1 MSDIKIYG
9 KLVNA
14 TTDNILV
21 GSDQTYDETQGK
33 FQSEINKEVADK
45 LGNGTTEINKKLAEV
60 KSDLGSHKS
69 NTDNPH
75 GVTKTQVGLGNVT
88 NDSQVKRSE
97 MGTANGVATL
107 DNQGLVPTSQLP
119 SYVDDVI
126 DVYATYTKDNAGILT
141 NIKIFSDLDKTQAV
155 TGESGKIYVDVES
168 NYQFRW
174 TGTQY
179 VTVGAPT
186 VLGEVTGTAYDGGKG
201 KAVADKV
208 NEHVAKTDNPHNV
221 TKNQVGLSKVDNTA
235 DKDKPV
241 STAQSTAISSA
252 KNEVQSNLDTHISDT
267 SNPHN
272 VTKDQVGLGNVNN
285 TSDKL
290 KPISDATKTA
300 LNGKVDKVTDKSLVL
315 DTEIAKLSNL
325 KTQDELNTSIADAK
339 KAGTDAQTNITS
351 HKNDEANPHNVTKA
365 QVGLNQVDNTS
376 DQDKPVSKATKIEL
390 DKKVDI
396 VEGKGLSTEDFTSV
410 EKTKL
415 EGIAEGA
422 TRVIVDDT
430 LDDSTNAIQNKTVYE
445 TFVAMGQY
453 HEKFFND
460 IEAIKKT
467 LNEKADIKDLNEKA
481 DNLVFTDSING
492 LVPKADTTAEKSTAV
507 LTAEGKWM
515 SSYDATKSRTKGT
528 FLAAPVNADGK
539 ADFRSIN
546 FEDLPDI
553 VKNLILDLDNMS
565 YGISWKPN
573 VGDPVVTRVGNMSYH
588 KTLPIQN
595 NMKGCIAQM
604 KDGAKIMYF
613 LNPADWRWRDDTSA
627 FTLKAQTINV
637 IDDTTTITHDIFDTL
652 QYKDQWLNV
661 GGIFCQV
668 ASIDTSTKTATII
681 PESNIEKGDYDIE
694 LGAVL
699 NGYDGEV
706 MVLVPEFW
714 IKSWDTDTRREVRI
728 APQKIDDTWEHQPNI
743 LISAYH
749 DTVLNTVPENMG
761 YLSTLEVDSAISVMN
776 TNSYC
781 RGGTN
786 NSSYDA
792 FMKTDKFRSMLGKP
806 RTNIKRATM
815 RANCRKSGKE
825 ILSYLQY
832 KRVLYWLYFIEYANF
847 NCQAEFK
854 SELTSEGF
862 RQGGLGNGVTAITN
876 AAYWNYYNRYNPLT
890 PNGYT
895 NEFGNDTGVKAM
907 TTVMPTT
914 DTGNPAFSITQNVPR
929 WHGIENPFGDI
940 ATNVDGI
947 IINNYSIVENG
958 NNYSEVY
965 ATDDPTLYSDNNYK
979 SMKRVGI
986 ELCKEGYIKEWD
998 LGSTAEIIP
1007 RLNGVSP
1014 TQYKCD
1020 YHYFN
1025 VTSRILKT
1033 LILGGAAFND
1043 DIAGLGYFGSDS
1055 NPNKSATYIGFRSS
1069 CVLV

>member
-14 TTDNILV
+14 TTDNKLV

-45 LGNGTTEINKKLAEV
+45 LGNGTAEINKKLAEV

-69 NTDNPH
+69 NIDNPH

-155 TGESGKIYVDVES
+155 TGESGKIYVDIES

-208 NEHVAKTDNPHNV
+208 NKHVAKTDNPHNV
-221 TKNQVGLSKVDNTA
+221 TKNQVGLGKVDNTA

-272 VTKDQVGLGNVNN
+272 VTKDQVGLGNVDN

-300 LNGKVDKVTDKSLVL
+300 LGSKVDKVTDKSLVL

-351 HKNDEANPHNVTKA
+351 HKNDEANPHNVTKD

-430 LDDSTNAIQNKTVYE
+430 IKDSTNAVQNRAV
-445 TFVAMGQY
+445 
-453 HEKFFND
+453 
-460 IEAIKKT
+460 KKT
-467 LNEKADIKDLNEKA
+467 LDSLSSNLSIVEKDLNEKA

-515 SSYDATKSRTKGT
+515 SSYDAAKIRTKRT

-539 ADFRSIN
+539 ADFRSIT
-546 FEDLPDI
+546 FEDLPSSIEDA
-553 VKNLILDLDNMS
+553 ILDTIS

-573 VGDPVVTRVGNMSYH
+573 VSDPVVTRVGNMSYH

-595 NMKGCIAQM
+595 DMRGCIAQM

-613 LNPADWRWRDDTSA
+613 LDPTDWRWKDKEQASA
-627 FTLKAQTINV
+627 GDAIIKNMKLTVTNDIYTLT
-637 IDDTTTITHDIFDTL
+637 DDIFSTL
-652 QYKDQWLNV
+652 QYENQWLRFLGAGSSDSDIPARV
-661 GGIFCQV
+661 I
-668 ASIDTSTKTATII
+668 SIDTSTNTATVE
-681 PESNIEKGDYDIE
+681 PDSPLIEEEYFVE
-694 LGAVL
+694 FGAVL

-706 MVLVPEFW
+706 MVFVPEFW

-728 APQKIDDTWEHQPNI
+728 ALQKIDDTWEYQPNI
-743 LISAYH
+743 LISPYR

-761 YLSTLEVDSAISVMN
+761 YLSTLEVDSAISVVN
-776 TNSYC
+776 INDYC
-781 RGGTN
+781 RGGN
-786 NSSYDA
+786 NSSSYDA
-792 FMKTDKFRSMLGKP
+792 FMKTDRFRSMLGKP

-854 SELTSEGF
+854 PELTSEGF
-862 RQGGLGNGVTAITN
+862 RQGGLGNGVTTAN
-876 AAYWNYYNRYNPLT
+876 ASYWKYYNTYNPLT

-895 NEFGNDTGVKAM
+895 NEFGNNTYIKAM
-907 TTVMPTT
+907 TIVMPTT
-914 DTGNPAFSITQNVPR
+914 NTGDPAFSTTQYVPR
-929 WHGIENPFGDI
+929 WHGIENPFGDFGI
-940 ATNVDGI
+940 NVDGI
-947 IINNYSIVENG
+947 IINNCSIVENG
-958 NNYSEVY
+958 NKYSEVY

-986 ELCKEGYIKEWD
+986 EQCKEGYIKEWD

-1007 RLNGVSP
+1007 RISVGGP
-1014 TQYKCD
+1014 TLYKCD

-1025 VTSRILKT
+1025 VTSNILKT
-1033 LILGGAAFND
+1033 LILGGAAFNND
-1043 DIAGLGYFGSDS
+1043 LAGLGFFGSDS
-1055 NPNKSATYIGFRSS
+1055 NPNKAAAYIGFRSS

>member
-45 LGNGTTEINKKLAEV
+45 LGNGTAEINKELAEV

-69 NTDNPH
+69 NIDNPH

-155 TGESGKIYVDVES
+155 TGESGKIYVDIES

-241 STAQSTAISSA
+241 STAQSTAINSA

-272 VTKDQVGLGNVNN
+272 VTKDQVGLGNVDN

-300 LNGKVDKVTDKSLVL
+300 LGGKVDKVTDKSLVL

-365 QVGLNQVDNTS
+365 QVGLGQVDNTS
-376 DQDKPVSKATKIEL
+376 DQDKPVGKATKIEL

-430 LDDSTNAIQNKTVYE
+430 LDDSTNAIQNRAV
-445 TFVAMGQY
+445 
-453 HEKFFND
+453 
-460 IEAIKKT
+460 KKA
-467 LNEKADIKDLNEKA
+467 LDSLSSNLSAVEKDLNEKA
-481 DNLVFTDSING
+481 GNLVFTDSVNG

-515 SSYDATKSRTKGT
+515 SSYDAAKIRTKRT
-528 FLAAPVNADGK
+528 FLAAPINEDGK
-539 ADFRSIN
+539 ADFRSIDL
-546 FEDLPDI
+546 EDLPDT

-573 VGDPVVTRVGNMSYH
+573 VGDPVVTRVGNMTYH

-613 LNPADWRWRDDTSA
+613 LNPSDWRWRDDTSA
-627 FTLKAQTINV
+627 FILKAQTINV
-637 IDDTTTITHDIFDTL
+637 IDNTTTITHDIFDTL

-661 GGIFCQV
+661 GGVFCQV

-681 PESNIEKGDYDIE
+681 PESNIEVGDYDIE

-743 LISAYH
+743 LISPYH

-761 YLSTLEVDSAISVMN
+761 YLSTLEVNSAISVMN

-792 FMKTDKFRSMLGKP
+792 FMETDKFRSMLGKP

-854 SELTSEGF
+854 PELTSEGF
-862 RQGGLGNGVTAITN
+862 RQGGLGNGVTTAN
-876 AAYWNYYNRYNPLT
+876 ATYLNYYNGYNPLT

-895 NEFGNDTGVKAM
+895 NEFGNDTNVKAM
-907 TTVMPTT
+907 TTVMPMT
-914 DTGNPAFSITQNVPR
+914 DTGNPAFSTTQYVPR

-940 ATNVDGI
+940 GNNVDGV

-965 ATDDPTLYSDNNYK
+965 ATDDPTLYSDDNYK

-986 ELCKEGYIKEWD
+986 EPCKEGYIKEWG

-1007 RLNGVSP
+1007 RLNGGVP

-1020 YHYFN
+1020 YHYFKI
-1025 VTSRILKT
+1025 TGKTLKT
-1033 LILGGAAFND
+1033 LIFGGTAFKG
-1043 DIAGLGYFGSDS
+1043 DIAGLGFFGCDS
-1055 NPNKSATYIGFRSS
+1055 YPNRNAAYIGFRSS

>member
-45 LGNGTTEINKKLAEV
+45 LGNSTTEINKKLAEV

-69 NTDNPH
+69 NIDNPH

-155 TGESGKIYVDVES
+155 TGESGKIYVDIES

-221 TKNQVGLSKVDNTA
+221 TKNQVGLGKVDNTA

-365 QVGLNQVDNTS
+365 QVGLDQVDNTS

-390 DKKVDI
+390 NKKVDI

-415 EGIAEGA
+415 KGIAEGA
-422 TRVIVDDT
+422 TRVIMDDT
-430 LDDSTNAIQNKTVYE
+430 IKDSTNAVQNRAVKRALDILSSNLNTVE
-445 TFVAMGQY
+445 
-453 HEKFFND
+453 
-460 IEAIKKT
+460 
-467 LNEKADIKDLNEKA
+467 KDLNEKA
-481 DNLVFTDSING
+481 NNLVFTDSIDG

-515 SSYDATKSRTKGT
+515 SSYDAAKSRTKGT
-528 FLAAPVNADGK
+528 FLAAPIYEDGK
-539 ADFRSIN
+539 ADFRSIT
-546 FEDLPDI
+546 FEDLPSSIEDA
-553 VKNLILDLDNMS
+553 ILDTIS

-573 VGDPVVTRVGNMSYH
+573 VADPVVTRVGNMTYH

-595 NMKGCIAQM
+595 NMSGCIAQM

-613 LNPADWRWRDDTSA
+613 LDPTDWRWKDKYQASEGDIIIKNMKLTVTNDIC
-627 FTLKAQTINV
+627 TLT
-637 IDDTTTITHDIFDTL
+637 DDIFSTL
-652 QYKDQWLNV
+652 QYENQWLRFLGAGTNYSDIPARV
-661 GGIFCQV
+661 I
-668 ASIDTSTKTATII
+668 SIDTSTNTATIEPDSPLTEEERI
-681 PESNIEKGDYDIE
+681 VEF
-694 LGAVL
+694 GAVL

-706 MVLVPEFW
+706 MVFVPEFW

-728 APQKIDDTWEHQPNI
+728 ALQKIDDTWEHQPNI

-761 YLSTLEVDSAISVMN
+761 YLSTLKVNSAISVMN

-792 FMKTDKFRSMLGKP
+792 YMKTDKFRSMLGKP
-806 RTNIKRATM
+806 RTNIKRTIM
-815 RANCRKSGKE
+815 RANCRRSGKE

-876 AAYWNYYNRYNPLT
+876 TEYWNYYNRYNPLT

-914 DTGNPAFSITQNVPR
+914 NTGNPDFSITQMVPR

-940 ATNVDGI
+940 WNNVDGVI
-947 IINNYSIVENG
+947 IDSITTFKNGKYYSK
-958 NNYSEVY
+958 VY
-965 ATDDPTLYSDNNYK
+965 ATDDPSLYKDSNH
-979 SMKRVGI
+979 SGMRVVGM
-986 ELCKEGYIKEWD
+986 ELNEEGYIKEWD
-998 LGSTAEIIP
+998 LGNTAEIIP
-1007 RLNGVSP
+1007 RLDGGGA

-1020 YHYFN
+1020 KHWTIQAPS
-1025 VTSRILKT
+1025 VLRT
-1033 LILGGAAFND
+1033 LILSGHASD
-1043 DIAGLGYFGSDS
+1043 TSSAGLGRFSSISSTDYAD
-1055 NPNKSATYIGFRSS
+1055 ATIGYRSS
-1069 CVLV
+1069 CILD

>member
-14 TTDNILV
+14 TTDNVLV

-45 LGNGTTEINKKLAEV
+45 LGNSTTEINKELAEV

-69 NTDNPH
+69 DTDNPH
-75 GVTKTQVGLGNVT
+75 EVTKTQVGLGNVT

-155 TGESGKIYVDVES
+155 TGESGKIYVDIES

-201 KAVADKV
+201 KAVADEV
-208 NEHVAKTDNPHNV
+208 NGHVAKTNNPHNV
-221 TKNQVGLSKVDNTA
+221 TKNQVGLGKVDNTA

-241 STAQSTAISSA
+241 STAQSTAIISA
-252 KNEVQSNLDTHISDT
+252 KNEVQSNLDIHISDT

-272 VTKDQVGLGNVNN
+272 VTKDQVGLGNVDN

-351 HKNDEANPHNVTKA
+351 HKNDETNPHNVTKA
-365 QVGLNQVDNTS
+365 QVGLDQVDNTS

-390 DKKVDI
+390 NKKVDI

-422 TRVIVDDT
+422 TRIIVDDT
-430 LDDSTNAIQNKTVYE
+430 IKDSTNAVQNRAV
-445 TFVAMGQY
+445 
-453 HEKFFND
+453 
-460 IEAIKKT
+460 KKV
-467 LNEKADIKDLNEKA
+467 LDSLSSDLSAVEKDLNEKA
-481 DNLVFTDSING
+481 DNLVFTNSING
-492 LVPKADTTAEKSTAV
+492 LVPRADTTAEKSTAV

-515 SSYDATKSRTKGT
+515 PSYDAAKSRTKGT
-528 FLAAPVNADGK
+528 FLAAPINADGK

-546 FEDLPDI
+546 LEDLPDI

-595 NMKGCIAQM
+595 NMRGCIAQM
-604 KDGAKIMYF
+604 KGGAKIMYF
-613 LNPADWRWRDDTSA
+613 LNPTDWRWRDDTSA
-627 FTLKAQTINV
+627 FILKAQTINV
-637 IDDTTTITHDIFDTL
+637 TDGTTTITNDDIFGTL

-661 GGIFCQV
+661 GGVFCQV
-668 ASIDTSTKTATII
+668 TSIDISTKTATII
-681 PESNIEKGDYDIE
+681 PESNIEVGDYDVE

-728 APQKIDDTWEHQPNI
+728 APQKIDDTWEHQPKI
-743 LISAYH
+743 LISPYR

-761 YLSTLEVDSAISVMN
+761 YLSTLEVNSAISVVN
-776 TNSYC
+776 INDYC
-781 RGGTN
+781 RGGNN

-792 FMKTDKFRSMLGKP
+792 FMKTDRFRSMLGKP

-914 DTGNPAFSITQNVPR
+914 DVGNPAFSITQNVPR

-940 ATNVDGI
+940 AINVDGI

-965 ATDDPTLYSDNNYK
+965 ATDDPTLYSDNNYE

-986 ELCKEGYIKEWD
+986 EPCKEGYVKEWD

-1007 RLNGVSP
+1007 RLNGGSP
-1014 TQYKCD
+1014 TLYKCD

-1025 VTSRILKT
+1025 ATSKILKT
-1033 LILGGAAFND
+1033 LILGGGAFNE
-1043 DIAGLGYFGSDS
+1043 DIAGLGYFGCDS
-1055 NPNKSATYIGFRSS
+1055 NVNKTSTYIGFRSS